1 MLIAHCS
8 MLKQVITIQDI
19 EKIQEIR
26 KKLNL
31 TQTELSK
38 LAGVSQSLIAKLESG
53 HIDPAYSKVKAIFEA
68 LDNQINKDQKRKL
81 AKDIATKNVIFVTSS
96 DLVEKVIKIMRTKAI
111 SQVPVKYG
119 QNIIGSL
126 SEDLFVDFAERKDN
140 VAIKKVAEV
149 MKESFPI
156 VPETSEVEV
165 VANLLHHYGAVL
177 IKKDGNISGII
188 TKSDLIKMI
197 RN

>member
-1 MLIAHCS
+1 

>member
-1 MLIAHCS
+1 
-8 MLKQVITIQDI
+8 
-19 EKIQEIR
+19 
-26 KKLNL
+26 
-31 TQTELSK
+31 
-38 LAGVSQSLIAKLESG
+38 
-53 HIDPAYSKVKAIFEA
+53 
-68 LDNQINKDQKRKL
+68 
-81 AKDIATKNVIFVTSS
+81 
-96 DLVEKVIKIMRTKAI
+96 
-111 SQVPVKYG
+111 
-119 QNIIGSL
+119 
-126 SEDLFVDFAERKDN
+126 
-140 VAIKKVAEV
+140 

>member
-68 LDNQINKDQKRKL
+68 LDNQINKDQKE
-81 AKDIATKNVIFVTSS
+81 N
-96 DLVEKVIKIMRTKAI
+96 
-111 SQVPVKYG
+111 
-119 QNIIGSL
+119 
-126 SEDLFVDFAERKDN
+126 
-140 VAIKKVAEV
+140 
-149 MKESFPI
+149 
-156 VPETSEVEV
+156 
-165 VANLLHHYGAVL
+165 
-177 IKKDGNISGII
+177 
-188 TKSDLIKMI
+188 
-197 RN
+197 